1 MSTEFKAVGSRFTA
15 TEEKGEVSALLIRPE
30 GAKWLLVLGHG
41 ASTTMHHRH
50 LEAIVQALA
59 RVGVGTFRYNF
70 PYAEKGKGRDG
81 QAVCLATVRAA
92 AAAAREAAPDMNL
105 LAGGHS
111 FGGRMTSLAA
121 AEEPLDGVRGLAY
134 FSFPLHAPGKP
145 GTDRAAHLPDID
157 VPMLLLSGSR
167 DTMAG
172 ADLMRSALTP
182 LGDRAVLHLLDTADH
197 SFKILK
203 RSRQSDE
210 DVYDEAARILNG
222 WVVANL

>member
-1 MSTEFKAVGSRFTA
+1 MDTKIKAVGSRFIA

-30 GAKWLLVLGHG
+30 GTGWLLVLGHG

-50 LEAIVQALA
+50 LEAIAHALA

-70 PYAEKGKGRDG
+70 PYAERRRGRDG
-81 QAVCLATVRAA
+81 QAVCVATVRAA
-92 AAAAREAAPDMNL
+92 AAAARKAAPDLNL